1 MANTFMIE
9 VRFNGRPLYANV
21 YVHTTGQLIYHVN
34 FIGEGLP
41 DFLRDTIL
49 LHYEGE
55 QLKAMNDGIP
65 NVFMRRII
73 EAINKQLG

>member
-21 YVHTTGQLIYHVN
+21 YVHTRGQLNYHVN
-34 FIGEGLP
+34 FIGDGLP
-41 DFLRDTIL
+41 EFLREPIL

-55 QLKAMNDGIP
+55 QLKAAEDGIP
-65 NVFMRRII
+65 SVFMRRII
-73 EAINKQLG
+73 EAINKQLD